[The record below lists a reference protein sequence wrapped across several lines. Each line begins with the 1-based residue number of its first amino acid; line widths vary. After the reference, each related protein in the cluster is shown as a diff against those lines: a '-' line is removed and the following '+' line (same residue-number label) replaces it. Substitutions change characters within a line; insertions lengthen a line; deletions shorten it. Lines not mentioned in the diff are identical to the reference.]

1 MNRRRILWLA
11 AVAAVG
17 VLLAAHPLWLA
28 ALGSFLV
35 RAEAPVPADAVLV
48 LGGDSYGHRVLKGGE
63 LARQGYAPRVYV
75 SGGPGYYGV
84 RESELAIAFAVRHG
98 YPQPVFVPIPHRSLS
113 TREEAQRILPDLRRQ
128 GVRRLL
134 LVTSDYHTRRAG
146 SIFRS
151 VAPDLAITVVAS
163 RDEVFTP
170 GGWWRTR
177 EGRKTVYYEVTKTI
191 ADWIG
196 L

>member
-11 AVAAVG
+11 VLAVAVVVAAV
-17 VLLAAHPLWLA
+17 HPLWLA
-28 ALGSFLV
+28 ALGDFLV

-63 LARQGYAPRVYV
+63 LVRQGYAPRVFV

-84 RESELAIAFAVRHG
+84 LESELAIAFAVRHG
-98 YPQPVFVPIPHRSLS
+98 YPQPAFVPLTQRSLS
-113 TREEAQRILPDLRRQ
+113 TRDEARNILPELRRQ

-146 SIFRS
+146 AIFRG

>member
-1 MNRRRILWLA
+1 MQRRRILWLVA
-11 AVAAVG
+11 LVGVAVCVAAYPV
-17 VLLAAHPLWLA
+17 WLS
-28 ALGSFLV
+28 ALGRFLV

-63 LARQGYAPRVYV
+63 LVRQGYAPRVYV

-84 RESELAIAFAVRHG
+84 LESDLAVAFAVRHG
-98 YPQPVFVPIPHRSLS
+98 YPQSVFVPVLHRSLS
-113 TREEAQRILPDLRRQ
+113 TREEARNILPELRRQ
-128 GVRRLL
+128 GVRCLL

-146 SIFRS
+146 AIFRS
-151 VAPDLAITVVAS
+151 VGPDLALTVVAA
-163 RDEVFTP
+163 RDEVFTSD
-170 GGWWRTR
+170 GWWRTR
-177 EGRKTVYYEVTKTI
+177 EGRKTVFYEVSKTL

>member
-1 MNRRRILWLA
+1 MQRRRILWLVALGA
-11 AVAAVG
+11 AIACVAAYPV
-17 VLLAAHPLWLA
+17 WFS
-28 ALGSFLV
+28 ALGRFLV

-63 LARQGYAPRVYV
+63 LVRQGYAPRAYV

-84 RESELAIAFAVRHG
+84 LESDLAIAFAVRHG
-98 YPQPVFVPIPHRSLS
+98 YPQSVFVPVLHRSLS
-113 TREEAQRILPDLRRQ
+113 TREEARTILPELRRQ

-146 SIFRS
+146 ATFRG
-151 VAPDLAITVVAS
+151 VGPDLAITVVAA
-163 RDEVFTP
+163 RDEVFTHD
-170 GGWWRTR
+170 GWRHTR
-177 EGRKTVYYEVTKTI
+177 EGRKTVYYEVSKTL
-191 ADWIG
+191 ANWIG